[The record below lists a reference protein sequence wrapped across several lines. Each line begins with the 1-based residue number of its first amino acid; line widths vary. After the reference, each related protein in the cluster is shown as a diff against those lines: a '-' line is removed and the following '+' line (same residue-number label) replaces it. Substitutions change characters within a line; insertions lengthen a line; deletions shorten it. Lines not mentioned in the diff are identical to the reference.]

1 MKVKMYSYYTLLIAS
16 FILAGFL
23 LFPTA
28 GDLGENQV
36 IDIQA
41 SQFQFDPGT
50 IKVKPGDQVTINL
63 TAMDVAHG
71 IYLDG
76 YGLELKVDPGET
88 KSFTFIA
95 NRRGSFRFRCSIS
108 CGALHPFM
116 IGKIQVGQN
125 LTLLRGVGLSAL
137 AVIAITIRSR
147 FDQA

>member
-1 MKVKMYSYYTLLIAS
+1 MKHKLVLFYAFLIVSSLLVA
-16 FILAGFL
+16 FL
-23 LFPTA
+23 PFPAA
-28 GDLGENQV
+28 GDLGKDQV

-63 TAMDVAHG
+63 TALDVAHG

-76 YGLELKVDPGET
+76 YGLDLKVDPGQT
-88 KSFTFIA
+88 KSFTFTA
-95 NRRGSFRFRCSIS
+95 DRQGSFRFRCSIS

-125 LTLLRGVGLSAL
+125 IILLRGVGLSAI
-137 AVIAITIRSR
+137 AMIAIATRSK
-147 FDQA
+147 F

>member
-1 MKVKMYSYYTLLIAS
+1 MNHKLVLYYAFLIVSSLLVVFLPFPAAS
-16 FILAGFL
+16 
-23 LFPTA
+23 
-28 GDLGENQV
+28 DLGKDQV

-63 TAMDVAHG
+63 TALDVAHG

-76 YGLELKVDPGET
+76 YGLELKVDPGQT
-88 KSFTFIA
+88 KSITFTA
-95 NRRGSFRFRCSIS
+95 DRQGSFRFRCSIS

-125 LTLLRGVGLSAL
+125 KILLRGVGLSSIAM
-137 AVIAITIRSR
+137 IAIATRSK
-147 FDQA
+147 F